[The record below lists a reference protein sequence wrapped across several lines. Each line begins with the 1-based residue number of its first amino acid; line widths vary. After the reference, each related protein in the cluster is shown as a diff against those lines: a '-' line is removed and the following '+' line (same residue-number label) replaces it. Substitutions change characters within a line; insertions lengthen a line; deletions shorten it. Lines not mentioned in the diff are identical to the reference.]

1 MDIGIIASRYARA
14 LLKYVAETGEGEV
27 VCAQAAV
34 LERALTEVPELSE
47 MLDNPETVT
56 AEMKMKVFETA
67 LGKEKMADGMARF
80 IRMVL
85 ANGRIAYLRLMLH
98 DFIDYY
104 HRSQHLLHARLTTV
118 IPPGEAIL
126 ARLRN
131 MIRRKTGY
139 DVVISTFTDP
149 TLIGGFVFEIEDYT
163 LDASAAHQLR
173 RIRRQF
179 IEQNR
184 RIV

>member
-47 MLDNPETVT
+47 LLDNPETVT
-56 AEMKMKVFETA
+56 AEMKMNVFETA

-104 HRSQHLLHARLTTV
+104 
-118 IPPGEAIL
+118 
-126 ARLRN
+126 
-131 MIRRKTGY
+131 
-139 DVVISTFTDP
+139 
-149 TLIGGFVFEIEDYT
+149 
-163 LDASAAHQLR
+163 
-173 RIRRQF
+173 
-179 IEQNR
+179 
-184 RIV
+184 

>member
-1 MDIGIIASRYARA
+1 M
-14 LLKYVAETGEGEV
+14 
-27 VCAQAAV
+27 
-34 LERALTEVPELSE
+34 
-47 MLDNPETVT
+47 
-56 AEMKMKVFETA
+56 
-67 LGKEKMADGMARF
+67 
-80 IRMVL
+80 
-85 ANGRIAYLRLMLH
+85 
-98 DFIDYY
+98 
-104 HRSQHLLHARLTTV
+104 
-118 IPPGEAIL
+118 IL
-126 ARLRN
+126 
-131 MIRRKTGY
+131 RKTGY